1 MPTKSAG
8 ILVYRRRPTGLE
20 VFLVHP
26 GGPFWAKKDQ
36 GAWSIPKGEFGD
48 AENPLDAAR
57 REFTEETGQTI
68 DGEFM
73 TLTPSKQPSRKIV
86 HGFAVEGD
94 VEADNIVSN
103 EFELEWPPRS
113 GVTQR
118 FPEID
123 RGAWFAIAEAKKRVH
138 AGLVPVLDE
147 LERVLGGTEQRD

>member
-26 GGPFWAKKDQ
+26 GGPFWAKKDH
-36 GAWSIPKGEFGD
+36 GAWAITKGEFGD

-57 REFTEETGQTI
+57 RGFTEETGQTI
-68 DGEFM
+68 EAES
-73 TLTPSKQPSRKIV
+73 LPVPPWKQPSRKIV
-86 HGFAVEGD
+86 YGFAVEGNVD
-94 VEADNIVSN
+94 ADNIVSN

-123 RGAWFAIAEAKKRVH
+123 RGAWFVIAEAKNRVH

>member
-1 MPTKSAG
+1 MPTRSAG

-48 AENPLDAAR
+48 AENALDAAR

-68 DGEFM
+68 DGEFL
-73 TLTPSKQPSRKIV
+73 TLTPSRQPSRKIV
-86 HGFAVEGD
+86 HAFAVEGNVD
-94 VEADNIVSN
+94 ADNIVSN

-113 GVTQR
+113 GVMQR

-138 AGLVPVLDE
+138 AGLVPILEE
-147 LERVLGGTEQRD
+147 LERLIGRP

>member
-1 MPTKSAG
+1 MPTRSAG

-26 GGPFWAKKDQ
+26 GGPFWAKKDH
-36 GAWSIPKGEFGD
+36 GAWSIPKGEFAD
-48 AENPLDAAR
+48 AENSLDAAR

-68 DGEFM
+68 DGEFL

-86 HGFAVEGD
+86 HAFAVEGD
-94 VEADNIVSN
+94 VDADNIVSN

-113 GVTQR
+113 GVMQR

-123 RGAWFAIAEAKKRVH
+123 RGTWFAIAEAKKRVH
-138 AGLVPVLDE
+138 AGLVPILEE
-147 LERVLGGTEQRD
+147 LERLIGRP